1 MPAMFTPAFLRQRFE
16 AGLPYAEFV
25 ALGEP
30 DGHHMQW
37 HQRYEQL
44 PLDASQMEIVDSF
57 GRELNIISLTGTWCG
72 DCALQGVALQRIA
85 DASPR
90 INLRFLLRDPHADLM
105 VRVPINQGYRVPVTF
120 FCAEDFELVS
130 RFGDRSLSRYRSIAT
145 KQLGPNC
152 PPLGAPLPDDPVR
165 TVLQEMLDEVERVQL
180 LLRTSTRLREK
191 HGD

>member
-1 MPAMFTPAFLRQRFE
+1 MPPLFSSEFLHQRFE
-16 AGLPYAEFV
+16 TGHEFADFV

-44 PLDASQMEIVDSF
+44 PLSPEQMAVVDSF
-57 GRELNIISLTGTWCG
+57 ERDMHIISLTGTWCG
-72 DCALQGVALQRIA
+72 DCALQGAALQRIA

-90 INLRFLLRDPHADLM
+90 VNLRFLLRDPHADLM
-105 VRVPINQGYRVPVTF
+105 VQVPINQGYRVPVTF

-152 PPLGAPLPDDPVR
+152 PPLGSPLPEDPVR
-165 TVLQEMLDEVERVQL
+165 TVLQEMLNEVERVQL
-180 LLRTSTRLREK
+180 VLRTSTRLREK